1 VTEASGHPRW
11 GAGALT
17 AITLGTGALAGLTA
31 GLFGVGGGIV
41 IVPPL
46 VAYAALSQ
54 HQAHATS
61 LAAIVPIAAV
71 AGTRFAIDG
80 SVDWSAAALLSVGTL
95 LGAPVGAWL
104 LARTSAGT
112 LNLAFG
118 GFMLIVALRLL
129 LT

>member
-1 VTEASGHPRW
+1 VTQAPGRPQRR
-11 GAGALT
+11 AGALT
-17 AITLGTGALAGLTA
+17 AITLGIGALAGLTA
-31 GLFGVGGGIV
+31 GLFGVGGGVV

-46 VAYAALSQ
+46 VAYAGLSQ

-71 AGTRFAIDG
+71 AGTRFAVDG

-112 LNLAFG
+112 LNVAFG
-118 GFMLIVALRLL
+118 AFMLIVAARLL

>member
-1 VTEASGHPRW
+1 MSPVPGRPRW
-11 GAGALT
+11 GAGALA
-17 AITLGTGALAGLTA
+17 AITVGTGALAGLTA

-46 VAYAALSQ
+46 VAFAALSQ

-71 AGTRFAIDG
+71 AGTRFAIEG
-80 SVDWSAAALLSVGTL
+80 SVDWSAAALLSAGTL
-95 LGAPVGAWL
+95 LGAPIGAWL
-104 LARTSAGT
+104 LARSSAGA

-118 GFMLIVALRLL
+118 AFMLIVAARLL
-129 LT
+129 LG

>member
-1 VTEASGHPRW
+1 VTVVPGRPRW

-46 VAYAALSQ
+46 VAVAALSQ
-54 HQAHATS
+54 RQAHATS

-104 LARTSAGT
+104 LVRSSAGA

-118 GFMLIVALRLL
+118 GFMLIVAARLL
-129 LT
+129 LG

>member
-1 VTEASGHPRW
+1 VTEVPGRPRW
-11 GAGALT
+11 GAGTLT
-17 AITLGTGALAGLTA
+17 WITLGTGALAGLTA

-46 VAYAALSQ
+46 VAFAALSQ

-71 AGTRFAIDG
+71 AGARFAIDG

-95 LGAPVGAWL
+95 LGAPVGARL

-112 LNLAFG
+112 LNVAFG
-118 GFMLIVALRLL
+118 AFMLIVAVRLL

>member
-1 VTEASGHPRW
+1 VTEVPGHPRW
-11 GAGALT
+11 GAGGLT
-17 AITLGTGALAGLTA
+17 WITLGTGALAGLTA

-46 VAYAALSQ
+46 VAFAALSQ

-104 LARTSAGT
+104 LTRTSAGT
-112 LNLAFG
+112 LNVAFG
-118 GFMLIVALRLL
+118 AFMLIVAARLL

>member
-1 VTEASGHPRW
+1 VTEVPGRPR

-17 AITLGTGALAGLTA
+17 WITLGTGALAGLTA

-46 VAYAALSQ
+46 VAFTALSQ

-71 AGTRFAIDG
+71 AGTRFAIEG

-104 LARTSAGT
+104 LARSSARA
-112 LNLAFG
+112 LNVAFG
-118 GFMLIVALRLL
+118 AFMLIVAARLL

>member
-1 VTEASGHPRW
+1 VTGIPGRPQR
-11 GAGALT
+11 GAGAVI

-46 VAYAALSQ
+46 VAFAALSQ

-71 AGTRFAIDG
+71 AATRFALEG
-80 SVDWSAAALLSVGTL
+80 SVDWSAAALLSAGTL
-95 LGAPVGAWL
+95 VGAPVGAWL
-104 LARTSAGT
+104 LTRVSAGV

-118 GFMLIVALRLL
+118 GVMLIVAARLL
-129 LT
+129 LG

>member
-1 VTEASGHPRW
+1 
-11 GAGALT
+11 LT

-46 VAYAALSQ
+46 VAFAALSQ

-80 SVDWSAAALLSVGTL
+80 SVDWSAAALLSAGTL

-104 LARTSAGT
+104 LARSSAGT

-118 GFMLIVALRLL
+118 GFMLIVAARLL
-129 LT
+129 LG

>member
-1 VTEASGHPRW
+1 VTEVPSRPRW
-11 GAGALT
+11 GAGTLT
-17 AITLGTGALAGLTA
+17 WITLGTGALAGLTA

-46 VAYAALSQ
+46 VAFAALSQ

-112 LNLAFG
+112 LNVAFG
-118 GFMLIVALRLL
+118 AFMLIVAARLL

>member
-1 VTEASGHPRW
+1 MTQAPGRPQRRV
-11 GAGALT
+11 GALT
-17 AITLGTGALAGLTA
+17 AITLGTGVLAGLTA
-31 GLFGVGGGIV
+31 GLFGVGGGVV

-46 VAYAALSQ
+46 VAYAGLSQ
-54 HQAHATS
+54 HEAHATS

-71 AGTRFAIDG
+71 AGTRFAVDG

-112 LNLAFG
+112 LNVAFG
-118 GFMLIVALRLL
+118 AFMLIVAARLL

>member
-1 VTEASGHPRW
+1 VT
-11 GAGALT
+11 GAPDRSQRRAGELI
-17 AITLGTGALAGLTA
+17 AITLATGTVAGLTA

-46 VAYAALSQ
+46 VAYAGLSQ

-71 AGTRFAIDG
+71 AGTRFAMDG

-104 LARTSAGT
+104 LARSSAGT
-112 LNLAFG
+112 LSVAFG
-118 GFMLIVALRLL
+118 AFMLVVAARLL
-129 LT
+129 LM